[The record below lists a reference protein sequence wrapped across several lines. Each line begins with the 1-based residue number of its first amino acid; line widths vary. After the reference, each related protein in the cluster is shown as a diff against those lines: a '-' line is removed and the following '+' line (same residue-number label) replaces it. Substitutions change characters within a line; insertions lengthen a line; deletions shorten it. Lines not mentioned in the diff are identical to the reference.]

1 MQDRLVIPGKSD
13 DARALRSRDELAWA
27 LIGLMHEK
35 SYDDISVLDICERAG
50 VGRSTFYAHFTD
62 KDEMFVR
69 HIVLFGEM
77 MGQRLNWDPVADS
90 FRFDLRFVLTHV
102 RDMRPVYDSLAR
114 SRKVDLVVGVWRN
127 KFAEGFEKRIRE
139 TRGAATQSMPADLLA
154 WHIASTAINLL
165 TWWLDH
171 GYPLEPQ
178 AMEDNFHRLL
188 ADLR

>member
-139 TRGAATQSMPADLLA
+139 SRGTATQSMPADLLA

-188 ADLR
+188 AGLR

>member
-1 MQDRLVIPGKSD
+1 MQDRQVIPGKSD

-50 VGRSTFYAHFTD
+50 VGRSTFYTHFTD

-69 HIVLFGEM
+69 HIVLFGDM
-77 MGQRLNWDPVADS
+77 MGQRLNWDPAANAFS
-90 FRFDLRFVLTHV
+90 FDLRFVLTHV

-114 SRKVDLVVGVWRN
+114 SRKIDLVVNVWRN

-139 TRGAATQSMPADLLA
+139 LRGDATPSMPADLLA
-154 WHIASTAINLL
+154 WHIASTAIGLL

-188 ADLR
+188 AGLR

>member
-13 DARALRSRDELAWA
+13 DARAQRSRDELAWA

-69 HIVLFGEM
+69 HIVLFGDM
-77 MGQRLNWDPVADS
+77 MGQRLNWDPAAS
-90 FRFDLRFVLTHV
+90 AFRFDLRFVLAHV
-102 RDMRPVYDSLAR
+102 REMRPVYDSLAR
-114 SRKVDLVVGVWRN
+114 SRKVDLVVNVWRN

-139 TRGAATQSMPADLLA
+139 SRGDATASMPADLLA
-154 WHIASTAINLL
+154 WHIASTAIGLL

-188 ADLR
+188 AGLR

>member
-1 MQDRLVIPGKSD
+1 VQDRLVIPGKSD

-27 LIGLMHEK
+27 LIGLMHGK

-77 MGQRLNWDPVADS
+77 MGQRLNWDPAANA
-90 FRFDLRFVLTHV
+90 FRFNLRFVLEHV
-102 RDMRPVYDSLAR
+102 REMRPVYDSLAR
-114 SRKVDLVVGVWRN
+114 SRKVEMVLGVWRN

-139 TRGAATQSMPADLLA
+139 MRGDIAHPLPADLLA
-154 WHIASTAINLL
+154 WHIASTAITQLA
-165 TWWLDH
+165 WWLDH

-178 AMEDNFHRLL
+178 AMEDSFHRLL
-188 ADLR
+188 DGLR

>member
-1 MQDRLVIPGKSD
+1 VQDRLVIPGRSD
-13 DARALRSRDELAWA
+13 DARARRSRDELAWA

-77 MGQRLNWDPVADS
+77 VGQRLQRDPAGGS
-90 FRFDLRFVLTHV
+90 FRFDLRFVLEHV

-114 SRKVDLVVGVWRN
+114 SRKVDLVLSVWRN

-139 TRGAATQSMPADLLA
+139 SRGDDAQVMPADLLA
-154 WHIASTAINLL
+154 WHLASTTIHLL

-171 GYPLEPQ
+171 GYPLEAR
-178 AMEDNFHRLL
+178 AMDEHFARLI
-188 ADLR
+188 ANLR

>member
-1 MQDRLVIPGKSD
+1 VQDRLVIPGRSD
-13 DARALRSRDELAWA
+13 DARAKRSRDELAWA
-27 LIGLMHEK
+27 LIGLMHGK

-50 VGRSTFYAHFTD
+50 VGRSTFYSHFTD

-77 MGQRLNWDPVADS
+77 VGQRLHWDPAMNS
-90 FRFDLRFVLTHV
+90 FRFNLRFVLEHV

-114 SRKVDLVVGVWRN
+114 SRKVDLVLNVWRN

-139 TRGAATQSMPADLLA
+139 SRGHDAQAMPADLLA
-154 WHIASTAINLL
+154 WHLASTAINLL

-171 GYPLEPQ
+171 GYPLEAQ
-178 AMEDNFHRLL
+178 AMDEHFGRLV
-188 ADLR
+188 ANLR